1 MALNIKNERV
11 CRLAKQA
18 AELTGRSQVS
28 VLEEALEAYLAE
40 AERDQVRARRMQ
52 AAEEFIKD
60 IKKRYDF
67 VFFDSPPIM
76 GVSDVTGKPAALE
89 STVSPAAR
97 ASVRRKGDVG
107 SKAAMSPVFLRST
120 HRNPLSTGPDS
131 RITS

>member
-60 IKKRYDF
+60 I
-67 VFFDSPPIM
+67 
-76 GVSDVTGKPAALE
+76 TG
-89 STVSPAAR
+89 TVSEQER
-97 ASVRRKGDVG
+97 AERRR
-107 SKAAMSPVFLRST
+107 AMQDLYDENGLPR
-120 HRNPLSTGPDS
+120 
-131 RITS
+131 